1 VPPDQDR
8 SGPSLGLQ
16 SAACPTW
23 ALVQPLSVARDIAQT
38 SGVSSEQAPRVAWQA
53 SLFDTA
59 TDDGAVAA
67 QRLSFTGLRRDWLD
81 ERSWIDVVPGWVT
94 DHGALFDRLREIAPW
109 QQRTRTMW
117 DKDVLEPRLVA
128 GWQTGERLPPEVVE
142 LVEPLSARYAVP
154 IDSCLINLY
163 RDGSDAVAWHADT
176 VRKVLR
182 DPLVF
187 TVSLGARRS
196 FLLRPA
202 TGGPVARRYAPGE
215 GDLIVMG
222 GACQHEW
229 HHTVPRER
237 SASGARMSI
246 TLRHSRP
253 AAGAPP
259 ATAPSAPAGA
269 RGTRARASRPGP

>member
-1 VPPDQDR
+1 M
-8 SGPSLGLQ
+8 
-16 SAACPTW
+16 
-23 ALVQPLSVARDIAQT
+23 AQT
-38 SGVSSEQAPRVAWQA
+38 ERPRVTWQG
-53 SLFDTA
+53 SLFEDQEQGA
-59 TDDGAVAA
+59 DGP
-67 QRLSFTGLRRDWLD
+67 RLSFAGLRRDALDGRSWLD
-81 ERSWIDVVPGWVT
+81 VAPGWVP
-94 DHGALFDRLREIAPW
+94 DHAALFDRLLDIAPW

-117 DKDVLEPRLVA
+117 DDEVLEPRLVA
-128 GWQTGERLPPEVVE
+128 SWPTGADLPPEVLE
-142 LVEPLSARYAVP
+142 LTAPLTRRYGVAF
-154 IDSCLINLY
+154 DSCLVNLY

-182 DPLVF
+182 NPLVA

-202 TGGPVARRYAPGE
+202 TGGPVQRRYAPGE

-237 SASGARMSI
+237 SASGARMSV

-253 AAGAPP
+253 G
-259 ATAPSAPAGA
+259 SA
-269 RGTRARASRPGP
+269 R

>member
-1 VPPDQDR
+1 MTGRPKV
-8 SGPSLGLQ
+8 
-16 SAACPTW
+16 TW
-23 ALVQPLSVARDIAQT
+23 Q
-38 SGVSSEQAPRVAWQA
+38 G
-53 SLFDTA
+53 SLFDDQ
-59 TDDGAVAA
+59 DDGAPER
-67 QRLSFTGLRRDWLD
+67 RLSFDGLRRDPLDDRSWLD
-81 ERSWIDVVPGWVT
+81 VAPGWVP
-94 DHGALFDRLREIAPW
+94 DHAALFDRLLEIAPW

-117 DKDVLEPRLVA
+117 DDEVLEPRLVA
-128 GWQTGERLPPEVVE
+128 TWPTGAELPPEVLE
-142 LVEPLSARYAVP
+142 LTAPLGERYAVEF
-154 IDSCLINLY
+154 DSCLVNLY

-182 DPLVF
+182 DPLVA

-202 TGGPVARRYAPGE
+202 AGGPVQRRYAPGE

-222 GACQHEW
+222 GACQHDW

-253 AAGAPP
+253 VRGR
-259 ATAPSAPAGA
+259 GA
-269 RGTRARASRPGP
+269 R